1 MAKMGDAFRR
11 QHRQLMQEMAQRAA
25 ALTGDGGGGD
35 PESFVRFLRH

>member
-1 MAKMGDAFRR
+1 MAKMGDAFRPH
-11 QHRQLMQEMAQRAA
+11 HRQLMQEMAQRAA